1 MVIAENVGPNVVV
14 ASISEGMSKSKIPV
28 QQKAALQILL
38 RLVTEFGA
46 NSLDLK
52 SLFVYLKSDQ
62 ALTNT
67 HVDVKTQAI
76 EVISSLH
83 RQIGPIIRQ
92 LVVQSGLND
101 LLTKSVE
108 EAIAAS
114 PYDPQLAARYAP
126 VPQSTPST
134 SPMNPLPAL
143 KQPSVSLSDLVEKA
157 DITKEVTGIMKGLR
171 DTEGKDSW
179 KHRQQS
185 ILELTS
191 LLSKRIRIVNNTAVS
206 EIASVLKDRLS
217 ESNLNLKAK
226 VIECIGQLATALGD
240 EISQYSSLS
249 SELLRCVSDSNKNV
263 SEALYS
269 TLTKWVVHD
278 NQPSS
283 QSLNILIPL
292 FPSALKSIKSRYSV
306 LHWLNQFLHLGE
318 SKTLIVL
325 IPSLLD
331 CLVDRVKEVRDEA
344 LHSFQIVIPKCGR
357 SAVEDRIQ
365 NRKPAE
371 IQSIHAALEPLY
383 QSSHT
388 ESVPPP
394 STSVESNP
402 SDKETR
408 LRSLASRP
416 GARVLGKR
424 PGGGLAATMKRQA
437 VSSIPK
443 PQALSRKYQKK

>member
-157 DITKEVTGIMKGLR
+157 DITKEVTGIMKGYR
-171 DTEGKDSW
+171 
-179 KHRQQS
+179 R
-185 ILELTS
+185 
-191 LLSKRIRIVNNTAVS
+191 KR
-206 EIASVLKDRLS
+206 
-217 ESNLNLKAK
+217 
-226 VIECIGQLATALGD
+226 
-240 EISQYSSLS
+240 
-249 SELLRCVSDSNKNV
+249 
-263 SEALYS
+263 
-269 TLTKWVVHD
+269 
-278 NQPSS
+278 
-283 QSLNILIPL
+283 
-292 FPSALKSIKSRYSV
+292 
-306 LHWLNQFLHLGE
+306 
-318 SKTLIVL
+318 
-325 IPSLLD
+325 
-331 CLVDRVKEVRDEA
+331 
-344 LHSFQIVIPKCGR
+344 
-357 SAVEDRIQ
+357 
-365 NRKPAE
+365 
-371 IQSIHAALEPLY
+371 
-383 QSSHT
+383 
-388 ESVPPP
+388 
-394 STSVESNP
+394 
-402 SDKETR
+402 
-408 LRSLASRP
+408 
-416 GARVLGKR
+416 
-424 PGGGLAATMKRQA
+424 
-437 VSSIPK
+437 
-443 PQALSRKYQKK
+443 

>member
-1 MVIAENVGPNVVV
+1 M
-14 ASISEGMSKSKIPV
+14 
-28 QQKAALQILL
+28 
-38 RLVTEFGA
+38 
-46 NSLDLK
+46 
-52 SLFVYLKSDQ
+52 
-62 ALTNT
+62 
-67 HVDVKTQAI
+67 
-76 EVISSLH
+76 
-83 RQIGPIIRQ
+83 
-92 LVVQSGLND
+92 
-101 LLTKSVE
+101 
-108 EAIAAS
+108 
-114 PYDPQLAARYAP
+114 
-126 VPQSTPST
+126 
-134 SPMNPLPAL
+134 
-143 KQPSVSLSDLVEKA
+143 
-157 DITKEVTGIMKGLR
+157 
-171 DTEGKDSW
+171 
-179 KHRQQS
+179 
-185 ILELTS
+185 
-191 LLSKRIRIVNNTAVS
+191 
-206 EIASVLKDRLS
+206 
-217 ESNLNLKAK
+217 
-226 VIECIGQLATALGD
+226 
-240 EISQYSSLS
+240 
-249 SELLRCVSDSNKNV
+249 
-263 SEALYS
+263 
-269 TLTKWVVHD
+269 
-278 NQPSS
+278 
-283 QSLNILIPL
+283 
-292 FPSALKSIKSRYSV
+292 
-306 LHWLNQFLHLGE
+306 GE

-443 PQALSRKYQKK
+443 PRL